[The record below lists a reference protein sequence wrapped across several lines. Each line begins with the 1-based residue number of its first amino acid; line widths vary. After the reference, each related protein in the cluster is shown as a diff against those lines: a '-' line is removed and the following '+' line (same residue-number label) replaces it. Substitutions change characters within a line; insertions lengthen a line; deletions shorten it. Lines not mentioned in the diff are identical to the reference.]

1 MNNKHIA
8 CVIVLIMLLG
18 LLQVTSWM
26 NGRMVKMQDEAAR
39 ASQAADVA
47 SIQLMGEQ
55 RQLQELKRSSKNL
68 IDFLNTWQ
76 PYFAQTDS
84 SQNAELRISLR
95 IKQDNLV
102 NLSQRYEV
110 TATKNNKSL
119 PYIMRAHLSFEDNY
133 ARLLNWFGQLETE
146 LPTLRI
152 ASIKIA
158 PGTGENDLKIDA
170 ILEQP
175 ISGTR

>member
-18 LLQVTSWM
+18 FLQVTSWM
-26 NGRMVKMQDEAAR
+26 NGRMVKMQGEAAR
-39 ASQAADVA
+39 ASQAADLA

-55 RQLQELKRSSKNL
+55 RQLEELKKSSKSL

-102 NLSQRYEV
+102 SLSQRYEV

-119 PYIMRAHLSFEDNY
+119 PYVMRAHLSFEDNY
-133 ARLLNWFGQLETE
+133 ARLLNWFGAIETE

-158 PGTGENDLKIDA
+158 PGTGENDLKVET

-175 ISGTR
+175 ISSAR

>member
-1 MNNKHIA
+1 MNNKQIA

-26 NGRMVKMQDEAAR
+26 NSRMVKMQGEAAS
-39 ASQAADVA
+39 ASRAADMA

-55 RQLQELKRSSKNL
+55 RQLEELKKSSKNL

-102 NLSQRYEV
+102 SLSQRYEV
-110 TATKNNKSL
+110 ASVKNNKSL
-119 PYIMRAHLSFEDNY
+119 PYVMRAHLSFEDNY
-133 ARLLNWFGQLETE
+133 ARLLNWFGAIETE

-152 ASIKIA
+152 SSLRIA
-158 PGTGENDLKIDA
+158 PGTGESDLKIDA

-175 ISGTR
+175 ISSTR